1 MSKASPGDLDE
12 LIAFEQQQTTPDGSG
27 GQNLSWSENSPKS
40 WAMVKPV
47 RLSEEERQGAVRA
60 GRGYLFT
67 IRRRT
72 DLDETMR
79 IAWNGET
86 FNIRE
91 IRLPRGRAMYMEIM
105 AVAGVTQ

>member
-1 MSKASPGDLDE
+1 MVEMDPGALDQ
-12 LIAFEQQQTTPDGSG
+12 LITIEEAQTTPDGSG
-27 GQNLSWSENSPKS
+27 GQNVSWTTLAQA

-47 RLSEEERQGAVRA
+47 RLSESERQGAVRA

-72 DLDETMR
+72 DLDEAMR
-79 IAWNGET
+79 IAWNGES

-91 IRLPRGRAMYMEIM
+91 IRLPGARSLYMEIF
-105 AVAGVTQ
+105 AQSGVTQ